1 MSENLQSYSAK
12 GEVSNLI
19 KRRTRFERIKVAFSK
34 APISAWFGM
43 LVIAVYLFAAFFA
56 PFIAPHGEAEVFPI
70 AYAPWGGEHLLGTD
84 QIGRDVFSR
93 LIFAARNTLGIC
105 FLACSIALI
114 VGTIFGI
121 IAAIDRRYIDQF
133 LSRTI
138 DTLMAIPVMIFTFI
152 LLSVFGPS
160 NMNLILILGI
170 LESTRF
176 FRISR
181 SVAVGQVVL
190 EYVEVAK
197 LRGEKLSYIIFKEI
211 LPNIASPLI
220 VEFGVRFIFIIFT
233 VSSLSFLG
241 LGIQPPAA
249 DWAAMVREN
258 AILIQYAQYDITA
271 GLTPLIPA
279 AIIALL
285 ALAINFV
292 IDWYLYI
299 TSGLKDDLK

>member
-1 MSENLQSYSAK
+1 LRDK
-12 GEVSNLI
+12 I
-19 KRRTRFERIKVAFSK
+19 AFSK
-34 APISAWFGM
+34 APLSAWFGM
-43 LVIAVYLFAAFFA
+43 IVLSIYLFAAFFA
-56 PFIAPHGEAEVFPI
+56 PFIAPHGEAEVFPV

-84 QIGRDVFSR
+84 QIGRDILSR
-93 LIFAARNTLGIC
+93 LIFASRNTLGIC

-114 VGTIFGI
+114 IGTIFGI
-121 IAAIDRRYIDQF
+121 IAAIDRSYIDQI
-133 LSRTI
+133 LSRSI

-160 NMNLILILGI
+160 NLNLILILGV

-197 LRGEKLSYIIFKEI
+197 LRGEKLSYIIFREI

-220 VEFGVRFIFIIFT
+220 VEFGIRFIFIIFT

-299 TSGLKDDLK
+299 TSGLKDDIK

>member
-1 MSENLQSYSAK
+1 MDKEKNKSTSNFFHTILHPHLKISTFNSFSSSDYFLIWLSGSIMIGAHQMMGIAQGYWIYELTDSA
-12 GEVSNLI
+12 
-19 KRRTRFERIKVAFSK
+19 
-34 APISAWFGM
+34 
-43 LVIAVYLFAAFFA
+43 
-56 PFIAPHGEAEVFPI
+56 
-70 AYAPWGGEHLLGTD
+70 
-84 QIGRDVFSR
+84 
-93 LIFAARNTLGIC
+93 
-105 FLACSIALI
+105 
-114 VGTIFGI
+114 TILGI
-121 IAAIDRRYIDQF
+121 IAAIDRSYIDQI
-133 LSRTI
+133 LSRSI

-160 NMNLILILGI
+160 NLNLILILGV

-197 LRGEKLSYIIFKEI
+197 LRGEKLSYIIFREI

-299 TSGLKDDLK
+299 TSGLKDDIK